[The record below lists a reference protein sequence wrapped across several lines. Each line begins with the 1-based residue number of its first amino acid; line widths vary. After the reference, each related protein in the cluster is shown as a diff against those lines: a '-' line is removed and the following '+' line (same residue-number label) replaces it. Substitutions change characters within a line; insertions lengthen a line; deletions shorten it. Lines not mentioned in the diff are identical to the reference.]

1 MSLLSR
7 IKALEERR
15 ESYGQ
20 AEFVFRK
27 EGESEGEAYA
37 RGKNQF
43 PDSKLLII
51 VSWVSPNEN
60 N

>member
-1 MSLLSR
+1 MRLLSR
-7 IKALEERR
+7 IKALEERH
-15 ESYGQ
+15 ESYSK

-27 EGESEGEAYA
+27 NEESESEAYA
-37 RGKNQF
+37 RGKNLF
-43 PDSKLLII
+43 PHSKLLII